1 MIVGN
6 GMLARAFAPRFLRDP
21 DVLVFASGVANSTET
36 DAHAF
41 ERERALFERSAG
53 RHAGRVVYFSTC
65 AVAQPDAPS
74 TSYLRHKQ
82 AMEQR
87 VLALDGGIVL
97 RLPQVVGPST
107 NPHTLANFL
116 ADRIS
121 RGERFTVWA
130 RAERNLVDV
139 EDVARIAA
147 EMIGQATPPTLLTI
161 AGGESLPMPALVG
174 LFERVLGR
182 PALYDA
188 EDRGAPLPVD
198 ASVALS
204 IADRLGIDLGPGYA
218 RRVVR
223 RYYGGGAD

>member
-1 MIVGN
+1 
-6 GMLARAFAPRFLRDP
+6 MLARAFAPRYLRDP
-21 DVLVFASGVANSTET
+21 DVLVFASGVSNSTEA

-41 ERERALFERSAG
+41 ERERTLFERTAG

-74 TSYLRHKQ
+74 TPYLCHKQ
-82 AMEQR
+82 AMEQH

-116 ADRIS
+116 ADRIR
-121 RGERFTVWA
+121 RGERFTIWS

-147 EMIGQATPPTLLTI
+147 EMIGQASAPAVLTI
-161 AGGESLPMPALVG
+161 AGSESLHMPALVAI
-174 LFERVLGR
+174 FERTLGR
-182 PALYDA
+182 PALCDA
-188 EDRGAPLPVD
+188 EDRGAALPVD
-198 ASVALS
+198 AGAA
-204 IADRLGIDLGPGYA
+204 IAVGRRLGIDLGPGYA
-218 RRVVR
+218 ERVVR
-223 RYYGGGAD
+223 RYYGGGTG